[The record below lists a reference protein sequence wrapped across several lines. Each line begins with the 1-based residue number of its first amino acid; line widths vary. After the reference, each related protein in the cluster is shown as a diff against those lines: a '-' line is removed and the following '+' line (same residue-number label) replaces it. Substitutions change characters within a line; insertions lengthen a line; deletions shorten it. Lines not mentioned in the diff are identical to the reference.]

1 MALDS
6 HRKDKIYVVGLENR
20 YGHTNTPLLCSAAA
34 GVFSPRAESQQTLLG
49 GLRSSGH
56 GPPAPLGLGE
66 ALEPSVEQTQQCLW
80 LFPEETPL
88 VKSLLLT
95 NELKPLCFFFFP
107 PHPLL
112 FAGWQSARLRTTSCR
127 RRCSSCRSRTCEF
140 SLDVAGDVVGKVVPL
155 LGIVVCHWLQKGRR
169 GAQLVDQL
177 LC

>member
-1 MALDS
+1 MLSPRGRAADEEWLLQAEEWLLKKTCRKMRSHQLALDS

-56 GPPAPLGLGE
+56 GPPALLGLGE

-95 NELKPLCFFFFP
+95 NELKPLCFFFP
-107 PHPLL
+107 PTPC
-112 FAGWQSARLRTTSCR
+112 AVCR
-127 RRCSSCRSRTCEF
+127 
-140 SLDVAGDVVGKVVPL
+140 VA
-155 LGIVVCHWLQKGRR
+155 ICTAQNHELQKK
-169 GAQLVDQL
+169 VQL
-177 LC
+177 LQKDNT